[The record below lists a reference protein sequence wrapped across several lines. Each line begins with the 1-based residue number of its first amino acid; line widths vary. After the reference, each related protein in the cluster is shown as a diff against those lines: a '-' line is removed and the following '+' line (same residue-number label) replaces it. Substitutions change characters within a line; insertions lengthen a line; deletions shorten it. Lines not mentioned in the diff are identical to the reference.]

1 MKLSLRRITALAD
14 IPAATWNRLAADDPF
29 LRHEFL
35 GGLEQ
40 YDCLAGHGWTP
51 RHLAAYVDGELA
63 GAIPLYRKSNSIGE
77 FVFDHDWAAGC
88 ERAGINYYPKLVS
101 AIPFAP
107 VTGSRILL
115 SPDVGDGAQVRAA
128 LIKAAMEDAREHGCS
143 GVHFL
148 FPEQADAEVLLQRGF
163 LLRPAFQ
170 YHWRNQGYTDF
181 GDFLSRLSSKRR
193 KEINKE
199 RAAIRKGG
207 ITVEIL
213 EGADIRAHH
222 WRIFRE
228 FYASTFH
235 RKWGE
240 PRLTLPF
247 FQALGHHLP
256 QAVVLLLARHQA
268 EYIAGAFALRTG
280 TTLYGRHW
288 GCRDQYRFLHFEL
301 CYYQTIDYCI
311 RHNLRTLD
319 AGVQGE
325 HKLHRGF
332 LPVPGC
338 SAHWFAHRELHRAV
352 GHYVACEQPL
362 VESYMKQL
370 CRHSSY
376 KHTCSA
382 EPRHDQ
388 GSAQQ

>member
-1 MKLSLRRITALAD
+1 MS
-14 IPAATWNRLAADDPF
+14 WNRLAGDNPF
-29 LRHEFL
+29 LCHEFL
-35 GGLEQ
+35 GGLER

-51 RHLAAYVDGELA
+51 CHLAAYADGELA
-63 GAIPLYRKSNSIGE
+63 GAIPLYRKYNSIGE

-88 ERAGINYYPKLVS
+88 EGAGINYYPKLVS
-101 AIPFAP
+101 AVPFAP

-115 SPDVGDGAQVRAA
+115 RPDADHAAQVRAA
-128 LIKAAMEDAREHGCS
+128 LITAAMEEARGHGCS

-148 FPEQADAEVLLQRGF
+148 FPGQADAEALYRRGF
-163 LLRPAFQ
+163 LLRSAFQ

-181 GDFLSRLSSKRR
+181 SDFLSRLSSKRR

-199 RAAIRKGG
+199 RAAIRKNG

-213 EGADIRAHH
+213 EGNDICEHH
-222 WRIFRE
+222 WRRFRE
-228 FYASTFH
+228 FYVSTFQ

-247 FQALGHHLP
+247 FQALGRNLP
-256 QAVVLLLARHQA
+256 RAVVLLLARHRG

-288 GCRDQYRFLHFEL
+288 GCQDQYRFLHFEL
-301 CYYQTIDYCI
+301 CYYQTIEYCI

-332 LPVPGC
+332 LPAPVC
-338 SAHWFAHRELHRAV
+338 SAHWFVHRELHRAV
-352 GHYVACEQPL
+352 GRYVACEQPL
-362 VESYMKQL
+362 VENYMNQL
-370 CRHSSY
+370 YRHSSY
-376 KHTCSA
+376 KHIRGA